1 MKLGV
6 CVPYRNREAH
16 LAEFIPKVG
25 KYLEDRG
32 IDYCMY
38 FAHQKDDKLFNR
50 GAMKNIAAK
59 VAFEEGC
66 DYIVWHDID
75 MIPEEG
81 GGADY
86 SYPAEHPIHIATNI
100 SQMDYQ
106 LKYFEYFGGAVV
118 FTREQVEK
126 TNGYSNEYWDWG
138 SEDDDLFWRCYLE
151 GLADIRLAGE
161 PKVEEYLHFSG
172 QDSYIKIPTEGT
184 RLKNFTGGSHTI
196 QVTCR
201 AFQQL
206 EKVNA
211 YLVGDPARRYV
222 EYPIL
227 CIPGYD
233 YGISFN
239 NSQALSLQFWNTFN
253 QHNYMWC
260 KKYDKQWST
269 LTVTFDALERKSRM
283 FLNGLEINSELG
295 QGSPSPNYW
304 VGRLKKYG
312 DLAIYLGCSPSVSRE
327 DPRRFFKGDI
337 REIKIWNR
345 ALEDLEVRHSFREP
359 GDHLDG
365 IILHINPRMK
375 FREPFGTATV
385 DPIEFINVETREEE
399 IKLVDSIL
407 PFRKTG
413 RFTCLPHEDEG
424 IVNGRF
430 VKGKP
435 SADNERRYRTMMQQG
450 KIDYKNDGIAQVQ
463 YKLLGI
469 DELGPKA
476 KMINVEL

>member
-16 LAEFIPKVG
+16 LAEFVPKVSQ
-25 KYLEDRG
+25 YLESQG
-32 IDYCMY
+32 IDFCMY
-38 FAHQKDDKLFNR
+38 FAHQKDNKLFNR

-59 VAFEEGC
+59 IAFEEGC

-75 MIPEEG
+75 MIPEIG

-86 SYPAEHPIHIATNI
+86 SYPEKHPIHIATNI
-100 SQMDYQ
+100 SQMDYK
-106 LKYFEYFGGAVV
+106 LKYFEYFGGAVL

-161 PKVEEYLHFSG
+161 PKVEEYLHFTG

-206 EKVNA
+206 NKANT
-211 YLVGDPARRYV
+211 YLVGDPERRYV

-253 QHNYMWC
+253 QHQYMWC
-260 KKYDKQWST
+260 KKYDQQWST
-269 LTVTFDALERKSRM
+269 LTVTFDAIERKSRM
-283 FLNGLEINSELG
+283 FLNGSEINSELG

-312 DLAIYLGCSPSVSRE
+312 DLAMYLGCSPSVSRD

-337 REIKIWNR
+337 RE
-345 ALEDLEVRHSFREP
+345 
-359 GDHLDG
+359 
-365 IILHINPRMK
+365 
-375 FREPFGTATV
+375 
-385 DPIEFINVETREEE
+385 
-399 IKLVDSIL
+399 
-407 PFRKTG
+407 
-413 RFTCLPHEDEG
+413 
-424 IVNGRF
+424 
-430 VKGKP
+430 VK
-435 SADNERRYRTMMQQG
+435 
-450 KIDYKNDGIAQVQ
+450 V
-463 YKLLGI
+463 
-469 DELGPKA
+469 
-476 KMINVEL
+476 